1 MGRFGLTV
9 FSQVVINQT
18 LHNLSHEALSVIRQ
32 ELMDC
37 QTTQIASQSLFLLI
51 SSLMNVCD
59 IKQSLEPGVYPKSQ

>member
-37 QTTQIASQSLFLLI
+37 QTTQIASQSLF
-51 SSLMNVCD
+51 
-59 IKQSLEPGVYPKSQ
+59 Y

>member
-1 MGRFGLTV
+1 MGRFSLTV

-18 LHNLSHEALSVIRQ
+18 LHNLSHEALSVIRR

-37 QTTQIASQSLFLLI
+37 QTAYVNSVAKPFLLI

-59 IKQSLEPGVYPKSQ
+59 IKQSLEPSVYP